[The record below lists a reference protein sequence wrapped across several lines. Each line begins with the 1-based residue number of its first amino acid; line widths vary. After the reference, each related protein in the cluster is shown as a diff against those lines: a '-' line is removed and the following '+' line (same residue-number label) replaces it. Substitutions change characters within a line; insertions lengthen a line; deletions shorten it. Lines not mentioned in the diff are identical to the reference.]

1 MAEPIPDNGA
11 AVVDPNALAADKQIA
26 ARILAAYQRMLL
38 WLFLTTIAVI
48 AAIVV
53 AAVLTMK
60 AQGGAGY
67 APGIF
72 PVVVLS
78 GCLGSFFSALIRLY
92 QFDDLPKALVS
103 PVLQDLPKFY
113 LFIYS
118 LVPAVVGAIAA
129 AVLYLVFASKLLTVS
144 DLIPVFSCKIG
155 ADKCKEFTDLTSN
168 FGPTSMEDYAKA
180 LIWGFIAGFAERLV
194 PDTLQRFANAMETG
208 DAVKTPDADNTDNDQ
223 AVVNDNVAPPAPA
236 VGNGAAPAD
245 KTKGQPVG

>member
-1 MAEPIPDNGA
+1 MAEPTPDNGA
-11 AVVDPNALAADKQIA
+11 SVVDLNVLTADKQIA
-26 ARILAAYQRMLL
+26 GRILAAYQRMLL

-53 AAVLTMK
+53 AAILTMK
-60 AQGGAGY
+60 AQGDSDI

-129 AVLYLVFASKLLTVS
+129 AVLYLVFASKLLTVAQ
-144 DLIPVFSCKIG
+144 LIPEFTCKIG
-155 ADKCKEFTDLTSN
+155 ACKNFTDLTSN
-168 FGPTSMEDYAKA
+168 FGPTTMEDYAKV

-194 PDTLQRFANAMETG
+194 PDTLQRFANALETG
-208 DAVKTPDADNTDNDQ
+208 DAVKTSNADNADSDP
-223 AVVNDNVAPPAPA
+223 AVVNENVAPPDPA

-245 KTKGQPVG
+245 KAKGQPVG